1 MILFAVLGGMALIVV
16 LSVLV
21 PLLRPRAPPRPRA
34 EHDIEIYRD
43 QLAEVER
50 DRARGLVTEDQ
61 FEASRAEIARRLL
74 AADSAREEP
83 SGGDA
88 PHRRAIL
95 AVVLAAVLP
104 LAAGGLYFWQGAPL
118 FSGQPVSGSAAVLPA
133 PQSPLPDSPPA
144 ERDADMAAL
153 VERLAERMEE
163 RPDDARGWRLL
174 GRSLASLGR
183 YSEAARAYGRAAALL
198 PADADLR
205 SLHGEALASAGGG
218 TIAGE
223 AERAFAAALQID
235 PGEPRARFY
244 LGLAALQKG
253 DPKAALMRWRA
264 LEAASPDDAE
274 WLPMLRRRI
283 ASLAPGGAAGADAG
297 PPPQAPRGPTR
308 EDIAAAQLMAPEER
322 AEMIRGMVAQLAL
335 RLREEPDD
343 AEGWA
348 RLARSYRV
356 LGEAEKERDALAE
369 LARLRPDDVGALSS
383 YARSMLRTAEGAPP
397 PAFVE
402 TIDRILALDPDNRA
416 ALLAAGAAA
425 YREGDREGALR
436 HWSHLRRLLPG
447 GSPERAEIDLRID
460 ALGKGSPAYP

>member
-1 MILFAVLGGMALIVV
+1 MILFAVLAGMALIVV

-21 PLLRPRAPPRPRA
+21 PLLRPRAPPQPRA

-50 DRARGLVTEDQ
+50 DRARGLVAEDQ
-61 FEASRAEIARRLL
+61 FEASRAEIGRRLL
-74 AADSAREEP
+74 AADSARGEP
-83 SGGDA
+83 SGGGDA
-88 PHRRAIL
+88 PHTRAIL

-118 FSGQPVSGSAAVLPA
+118 FSGQPVSSAAVLPA

-144 ERDADMAAL
+144 ERDADMATL
-153 VERLAERMEE
+153 VERLAERMKE
-163 RPDDARGWRLL
+163 RPGDARGWRLL

-283 ASLAPGGAAGADAG
+283 ASLAP
-297 PPPQAPRGPTR
+297 PPQAPRGPTR
-308 EDIAAAQLMAPEER
+308 EDIAAAQQMAPEER

-383 YARSMLRTAEGAPP
+383 YARSMLRTAKGAPP

-425 YREGDREGALR
+425 YREGDRAVALR
-436 HWSHLRRLLPG
+436 HWSRLRRLLPE

-460 ALGKGSPAYP
+460 ALGEGS